1 MMPNLNALNIITA
14 QARVPHFYEDF
25 PLILFLAKKRMHF
38 LALWFLS
45 NKFTNETAL
54 EGCEDSEYI
63 HNYEFSIYKSDVTYQ
78 DKLINNL
85 QNKQTNAYKLVRDP
99 YKKL

>member
-25 PLILFLAKKRMHF
+25 PLILFWSQKADAL

-45 NKFTNETAL
+45 NKFTRN
-54 EGCEDSEYI
+54 
-63 HNYEFSIYKSDVTYQ
+63 SIRR
-78 DKLINNL
+78 
-85 QNKQTNAYKLVRDP
+85 VRGFRIYP
-99 YKKL
+99 